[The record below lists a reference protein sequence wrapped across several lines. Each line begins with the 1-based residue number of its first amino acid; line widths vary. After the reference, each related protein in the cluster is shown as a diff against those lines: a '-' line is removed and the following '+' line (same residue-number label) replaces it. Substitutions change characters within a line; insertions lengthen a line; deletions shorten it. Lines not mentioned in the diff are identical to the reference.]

1 MNKQG
6 VKNKVFNIIVKSV
19 IKRKDLTDE
28 ELVKTFSL
36 LSDDKRGIYEYAK
49 DRTTND
55 VELIP
60 YCTAAFIKS
69 ALKGFIEDLE
79 DYEGLSYKKAFDI
92 LFRIN
97 TSWYEREE
105 LVRSAQ
111 KYTAKTHNVE
121 MARAL
126 VESLIELG
134 KEDLIEMYFYE
145 YLDSSYE
152 VQPLPLIKTH
162 ERLFETGVSIAATK
176 FAFPKTE
183 SYSYYR
189 LMNKNDMG
197 IDLIIEYIRKTENVE
212 IAFELL
218 EEITCPF
225 VEGKITLFEKEDFKK
240 LLDIVL
246 KLNEEDNV
254 ISVYKEYDF
263 MSRLEMLMWSFAPDV
278 NGEYAEFEFNDNKK
292 CIIKEIIKV
301 IAQSAIENEN
311 SLACAV
317 ILENLWNEI
326 EIKEKLKLIKTVLIF
341 GDEIE
346 KEWVTYMSNVLM
358 RNKSETEVEILIKP
372 YLEKLEEKEM
382 KRERAT
388 DMLLRKYKK

>member
-1 MNKQG
+1 M
-6 VKNKVFNIIVKSV
+6 NIILW
-19 IKRKDLTDE
+19 IALGA
-28 ELVKTFSL
+28 LA
-36 LSDDKRGIYEYAK
+36 GWIAG
-49 DRTTND
+49 
-55 VELIP
+55 LI
-60 YCTAAFIKS
+60 
-69 ALKGFIEDLE
+69 
-79 DYEGLSYKKAFDI
+79 
-92 LFRIN
+92 
-97 TSWYEREE
+97 
-105 LVRSAQ
+105 
-111 KYTAKTHNVE
+111 
-121 MARAL
+121 
-126 VESLIELG
+126 
-134 KEDLIEMYFYE
+134 
-145 YLDSSYE
+145 
-152 VQPLPLIKTH
+152 
-162 ERLFETGVSIAATK
+162 
-176 FAFPKTE
+176 
-183 SYSYYR
+183 
-189 LMNKNDMG
+189 MG
-197 IDLIIEYIRKTENVE
+197 IDLIIEYKRKTENVE

-372 YLEKLEEKEM
+372 YLEKIEEKEM

>member
-1 MNKQG
+1 MNKQD

-69 ALKGFIEDLE
+69 ALKGFIEDLD

-152 VQPLPLIKTH
+152 VKPLPLIKTH
-162 ERLFETGVSIAATK
+162 ETLFKTGISIAATK

-189 LMNKNDMG
+189 LMNKEEFG
-197 IDLIIEYIRKTENVE
+197 LDLIIEYLKETENIE
-212 IAFELL
+212 LAFEMI
-218 EEITCPF
+218 EEITSPF
-225 VEGKITLFEKEDFKK
+225 VEGKITLFDEEDFKK
-240 LLDIVL
+240 LFDIIF
-246 KLNEEDNV
+246 KFNEEDNV
-254 ISVYKEYDF
+254 NNVYKEYDF
-263 MSRLEMLMWSFAPDV
+263 MSRVEMIMWSFVPNKD
-278 NGEYAEFEFNDNKK
+278 GEYEEFEFNDNLKSRVK
-292 CIIKEIIKV
+292 DIINVIIE
-301 IAQSAIENEN
+301 SAVKHEN
-311 SLACAV
+311 SLVCAI
-317 ILENLWNEI
+317 ILENLWNVI
-326 EIKEKLKLIKTVLIF
+326 STKEKLKLIKTVLLY

-346 KEWVTYMSNVLM
+346 KEWVTNMANVLNNDKEE
-358 RNKSETEVEILIKP
+358 RDVEDLIKP
-372 YLEKLEEKEM
+372 YLERLEEKEL
-382 KRERAT
+382 KKESAT